1 MRRPILVLAA
11 AATLAAGCAQLP
23 TVQPWEKGHLARP
36 AMTFES
42 NGLESRYT
50 EHIYTS
56 KESSSGGIGVGG
68 GGCGC
73 N

>member
-1 MRRPILVLAA
+1 MHRTLALVAVA
-11 AATLAAGCAQLP
+11 LAAGCAQLP
-23 TVQPWEKGHLARP
+23 AVQPWEKAHLARP
-36 AMTFES
+36 EMTFES
-42 NGLESRYT
+42 NGLEMRYT